1 MGATA
6 NIATVEKSDVL
17 RLPSRAVK
25 SAGSQHIVVV
35 RDGGGTRN
43 IVVETGLSDGNN
55 TEIVSGIGE
64 GTVVVIE

>member
-1 MGATA
+1 MGATV

-25 SAGSQHIVVV
+25 NAGSQHIVVV
-35 RDGGGTRN
+35 RDDGGIRN
-43 IVVETGLSDGNN
+43 VVVETGLSDGNN